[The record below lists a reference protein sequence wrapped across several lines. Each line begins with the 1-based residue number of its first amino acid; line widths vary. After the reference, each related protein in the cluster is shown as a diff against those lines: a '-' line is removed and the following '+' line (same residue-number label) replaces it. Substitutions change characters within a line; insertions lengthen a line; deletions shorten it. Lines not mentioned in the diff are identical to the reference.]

1 MNPPSESYAGSA
13 RLPLWLILAL
23 LFVPTAALVVASVW
37 AGQHALA
44 IERLSGGSGDTVFLD
59 AAGNAWFNLDEQ
71 RRDVPFNEI
80 STYFKDA
87 IIAVEDH
94 RYFQHPGVD
103 PIALTRATL
112 NNLRPG
118 QGTQGG
124 STLTQQLARTLF
136 LSNSRTYGRKAREAV
151 LAGLLEL
158 QLSKREILQLYMNRV
173 YLGPGIY
180 GIETMSQA
188 LLGKPAAQLTLGEAA
203 LLAGVIRAPARYSPW
218 RHPEAARERRLVVL
232 RRMREEG
239 KITAAQEAE
248 AGMEPLRI
256 APRPAIASVE
266 HGYAKA
272 YLRQQFRSMF
282 GDDNPSG
289 WTVETTLVPEI
300 QDAATRAVARG
311 LQRLGEDDLQAALVA
326 IDPQTGNVLALV
338 GGSDFQRTP
347 FNRALWARRQPGSAF
362 KPFVFAAAIDRG
374 LSPVSSISG
383 LRNLLVSTPDGVWS
397 PRSAGAHG
405 EDTLTLRDAL
415 VESNNAAAVLLQ
427 RQIGSAP
434 VLRLAADL
442 GVDHQ
447 PDVPSLA
454 LGSGLVT
461 PIDLTAAYAVFPALG
476 ERVRPRG
483 LVSIRNAAGNRVG
496 MVHIDKS
503 RVMSSEAAFQMV
515 TILQDV
521 IARGTGAPARELG
534 VRGDVG
540 GKTGTTT
547 DAVDAWFVGFNSA
560 VVAGVWVGYDTPR
573 SIDSR
578 ASGANTALPIWTEF
592 MRLTAER
599 LPAESVTPPT
609 GLEAVTLCRLSHQRA
624 GDDCPGYTEH
634 FKQGDERP
642 TEYCPIHPRQ
652 TAHEDSA
659 PSPLLSHTS
668 R

>member
-1 MNPPSESYAGSA
+1 MAWSTHRA
-13 RLPLWLILAL
+13 RSPRTWLLA
-23 LFVPTAALVVASVW
+23 VIGAAVLIPLVVAGVW
-37 AGQHALA
+37 MGRHALA

-59 AAGNAWFNLDEQ
+59 AAGDPWFTLDQQ
-71 RRDVPFNEI
+71 RRDVPFEEI

-118 QGTQGG
+118 RGTQGG

-136 LSNSRTYGRKAREAV
+136 LSNTRTYGRKVREAV

-180 GIETMSQA
+180 GVETMSQA
-188 LLGKPAAQLTLGEAA
+188 LLDKPAAELTLGEAA
-203 LLAGVIRAPARYSPW
+203 LIAGIIRAPARYSPW
-218 RHPEAARERRLVVL
+218 RRPEAAHARRLIVL

-239 KITAAQEAE
+239 KITPVQETA
-248 AGMEPLRI
+248 AGMEPFRI
-256 APRPAIASVE
+256 APRATVADAE

-272 YLRQQFRSMF
+272 YLRQEFRSIF
-282 GDDNPSG
+282 GSDDPAG

-300 QDAATRAVARG
+300 QEAAVQSVARG
-311 LQRLGEDDLQAALVA
+311 LRELGDDGLQAALVA
-326 IDPQTGNVLALV
+326 IDPRTGNVLALV

-347 FNRALWARRQPGSAF
+347 FNRALRARRQPGSAF
-362 KPFVFAAAIDRG
+362 KPFVFGAALDRG
-374 LSPVSSISG
+374 LSPASTISG
-383 LRNLLVSTPDGVWS
+383 LRDLLVHTPDGDWS
-397 PRSAGAHG
+397 PRNAGASR

-434 VLRLAADL
+434 VLRLAGDL
-442 GVDHQ
+442 GVRNQ

-461 PIDLTAAYAVFPALG
+461 PVDLTAAYAVFPTLG

-483 LVSIRNAAGNRVG
+483 LVAIRNDDNSRVG
-496 MVHIDKS
+496 MVHIEKS

-521 IARGTGAPARELG
+521 VTRGTGAPARALG

-560 VVAGVWVGYDTPR
+560 VVAGVWVGHDTPR

-578 ASGANTALPIWTEF
+578 ASGANTALPIWAEF
-592 MRLTAER
+592 MRLTADR
-599 LPAESVTPPT
+599 LPADAIAPPP

-624 GDDCPGYTEH
+624 GDDCPGYTEY
-634 FKQGDERP
+634 FKEGDEQP
-642 TEYCPIHPRQ
+642 AGYCPIHPGR
-652 TAHEDSA
+652 AEHEDGT
-659 PSPLLSHTS
+659 P
-668 R
+668 

>member
-1 MNPPSESYAGSA
+1 MAWSA
-13 RLPLWLILAL
+13 HPARSVRAWLLTVGGATL
-23 LFVPTAALVVASVW
+23 LTALVVAGIW
-37 AGQHALA
+37 TGQHALA

-59 AAGNAWFNLDEQ
+59 AAGNAWFSLDEQ
-71 RRDVPFNEI
+71 RRDVPFEEI

-94 RYFQHPGVD
+94 RYFHHPGVD

-118 QGTQGG
+118 HSTQGG

-158 QLSKREILQLYMNRV
+158 QLTKREILQLYMNRV
-173 YLGPGIY
+173 YLGSGIS
-180 GIETMSQA
+180 GVETMSQA
-188 LLGKPAAQLTLGEAA
+188 LLAKPAAQLTLGEAA

-272 YLRQQFRSMF
+272 YLRQQFRSIF

-300 QDAATRAVARG
+300 QEAATQAVARG
-311 LQRLGEDDLQAALVA
+311 LQRLGEDGLQAALVA
-326 IDPQTGNVLALV
+326 IDPRTGNVLALV
-338 GGSDFQRTP
+338 GGSDFQQTP
-347 FNRALWARRQPGSAF
+347 FNRAVRARRQPGSAF

-374 LSPVSSISG
+374 LSPVSTISG
-383 LRNLLVSTPDGVWS
+383 LRDLLVRAPDGVWS
-397 PRSAGAHG
+397 PRSAGANG

-434 VLRLAADL
+434 VLRLAGDL
-442 GVDHQ
+442 GVENQ

-461 PIDLTAAYAVFPALG
+461 PFDLTAAYAVFPALG

-483 LVSIRNAAGNRVG
+483 LVSIRNAADTRVG
-496 MVHIDKS
+496 MVHIEKS

-515 TILQDV
+515 TMLQDV
-521 IARGTGAPARELG
+521 VTRGTGAPARALG
-534 VRGDVG
+534 VHGDVG

-547 DAVDAWFVGFNSA
+547 NAVDAWFVGFNSA
-560 VVAGVWVGYDTPR
+560 VVAGVWVGYDAPR

-578 ASGANTALPIWTEF
+578 ASGANTALPIWAEF
-592 MRLTAER
+592 MRLTADR
-599 LPAESVTPPT
+599 LPADPVTPPP
-609 GLEAVTLCRLSHQRA
+609 AWK
-624 GDDCPGYTEH
+624 P
-634 FKQGDERP
+634 
-642 TEYCPIHPRQ
+642 
-652 TAHEDSA
+652 
-659 PSPLLSHTS
+659 
-668 R
+668 